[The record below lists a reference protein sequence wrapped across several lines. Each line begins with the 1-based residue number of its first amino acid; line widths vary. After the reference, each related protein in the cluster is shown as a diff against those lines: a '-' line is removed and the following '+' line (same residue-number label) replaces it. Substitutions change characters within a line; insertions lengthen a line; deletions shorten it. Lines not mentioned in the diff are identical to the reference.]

1 MRSVAALSLVIVV
14 LLGGVVTGAVLTDGG
29 GEIALQ
35 SDGGPSDDA
44 PASHGDADRQPTATA
59 AGDDVSDTA
68 SDGEPTSAGQQ
79 DGSMAQGAYSED
91 PNEDFQS
98 DNNTDNETGSGG
110 QNGSNQTSPT
120 PTPTQNGSDD
130 PDDPDDP
137 NDSDDPDDGNTPEPT
152 ESPEPTETEA
162 NNGDDDDDGGW
173 FWDSSTPEPTDTP
186 TPTPEPTDTPSAATF
201 EVVDASLGSDSV
213 TVGEY
218 VEVTAMVE
226 NRGDQ
231 AGTYETELQV
241 DGDPVATEEVFV
253 NGGDV
258 ETVTYQVQ
266 FENAGEYDVS
276 VNDADA
282 GTVEVTPRETDPQ
295 GGVEVIDAVVP
306 ADMVESGVE
315 TTARAT
321 VENPTDEQLDATLN
335 VTIDGEQVAETQV
348 TLGPGERTEVS
359 IPFEAQSGTV
369 AVNGVEAGELQV
381 DDSVGND
388 EAESAEP
395 NEEAGMDLGFLIL
408 GAAIIVAC
416 AILVAGAVRWQSDD
430 SMLSKFDERR
440 R

>member
-1 MRSVAALSLVIVV
+1 MRSVAALSLVTVV
-14 LLGGVVTGAVLTDGG
+14 LLGGVVTGAVITDDA
-29 GEIALQ
+29 GEVALP
-35 SDGGPSDDA
+35 SDAGPGDDA
-44 PASHGDADRQPTATA
+44 PASHGDADRQPSATTAG
-59 AGDDVSDTA
+59 GDASDTA
-68 SDGEPTSAGQQ
+68 SDDESASTGQQ
-79 DGSMAQGAYSED
+79 GGSMAQGSYSEA
-91 PNEDFQS
+91 PNEDYQS
-98 DNNTDNETGSGG
+98 NNDTNNTTDNDTGSGG
-110 QNGSNQTSPT
+110 GQNDTNQSSPTPGPADTPT
-120 PTPTQNGSDD
+120 PTPQPT
-130 PDDPDDP
+130 
-137 NDSDDPDDGNTPEPT
+137 DSPQ
-152 ESPEPTETEA
+152 PTETEA
-162 NNGDDDDDGGW
+162 DDDDDDGGW
-173 FWDSSTPEPTDTP
+173 FFDSPTPEPTDTP
-186 TPTPEPTDTPSAATF
+186 TPTPQPTDTPSAATF
-201 EVVDASLGSDSV
+201 EVVDALGSDSV

-253 NGGDV
+253 EGGDV
-258 ETVTYQVQ
+258 QTVTYQVQ
-266 FENAGEYDVS
+266 FENPGEYDVS
-276 VNDADA
+276 VNNADA

-321 VENPTDEQLDATLN
+321 VENPTDQQLEATLN
-335 VTIDGEQVAETQV
+335 VTIDGEQVAQTEV

-369 AVNGVEAGELQV
+369 AVNGVEAGELRV

-388 EAESAEP
+388 EAESAGP
-395 NEEAGMDLGFLIL
+395 NEESGMDLGFLIL

>member
-1 MRSVAALSLVIVV
+1 MPSMRSVAALSLVTVV
-14 LLGGVVTGAVLTDGG
+14 LLGGVVTGAVVTDDV
-29 GEIALQ
+29 GEVPLP
-35 SDGGPSDDA
+35 SDAGPGDDA
-44 PASHGDADRQPTATA
+44 PASHGDADRQPSATA
-59 AGDDVSDTA
+59 AGDEADDAA
-68 SDGEPTSAGQQ
+68 SGGESASTGQQ
-79 DGSMAQGAYSED
+79 GGSMAQGSYSEE
-91 PNEDFQS
+91 PNEDFQ
-98 DNNTDNETGSGG
+98 NNNTTDNETSP
-110 QNGSNQTSPT
+110 TPEPTESPT
-120 PTPTQNGSDD
+120 PTPTPEPTDT
-130 PDDPDDP
+130 PTPTP
-137 NDSDDPDDGNTPEPT
+137 TPEPT

-162 NNGDDDDDGGW
+162 NGDDDDGGGW
-173 FWDSSTPEPTDTP
+173 FFGSPTPEPTDTPTP

-253 NGGDV
+253 EGGDV
-258 ETVTYQVQ
+258 QTVTYQVQ
-266 FENAGEYDVS
+266 FENPGEYDVS

-282 GTVEVTPRETDPQ
+282 GTVEVMPRETDPE

-306 ADMVESGVE
+306 ADMVEEGVE

-321 VENPTDEQLDATLN
+321 VENPTDQQLEATLN
-335 VTIDGEQVAETQV
+335 VTIDGEQVAETEV

-369 AVNGVEAGELQV
+369 AVNGVEAGELRV

-395 NEEAGMDLGFLIL
+395 NEESGMDLGFLIL